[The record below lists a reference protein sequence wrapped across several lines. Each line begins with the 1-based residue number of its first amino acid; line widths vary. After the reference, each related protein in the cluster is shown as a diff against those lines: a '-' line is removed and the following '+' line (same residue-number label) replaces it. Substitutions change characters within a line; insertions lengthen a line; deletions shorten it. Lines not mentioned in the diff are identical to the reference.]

1 MNYDFSWTNP
11 STANVQC
18 IEVAFSLN
26 ADGTGGL
33 PTGMGLAAAT
43 LNAYGQTSWTRN
55 NVTGGQVVFTDA
67 TIRNAAAGANTLVV
81 GGLTNPSGVGTYY
94 MSVATFDSA
103 TVTTGECSGT
113 VRDAAH
119 YTAFA
124 ITDGQAVTLAIDPTL
139 TFTVGGT
146 ASGTVCNGVTSNNV
160 TTSTTVPLGRLA
172 SISARAKGVQDLTV
186 VTNAAGGYI
195 VSASYTG
202 QLTGTPARGSHAFA
216 NVAGTHASPILLGA
230 ANDGT
235 EAFGYTVN
243 DTDLSQ
249 FQTGGTKFAAL
260 ATANAAVM
268 TKSSVSGS
276 TGDINCIAFQAG
288 MAGNTPAD
296 AFTTTVRYNAA
307 ARF

>member
-1 MNYDFSWTNP
+1 MTTARKLRRVGAATAVLTAVFAVQATMASAATSVSVTLNDARPSVTSVNYDFSWTNP

-103 TVTTGECSGT
+103 TVTSGECSGT
-113 VRDAAH
+113 VRDGAH

-139 TFTVGGT
+139 TFTVGGK
-146 ASGTVCNGVTSNNV
+146 ASGTVCNGVTSNNA

-172 SISARAKGVQDLTV
+172 
-186 VTNAAGGYI
+186 
-195 VSASYTG
+195 
-202 QLTGTPARGSHAFA
+202 
-216 NVAGTHASPILLGA
+216 
-230 ANDGT
+230 
-235 EAFGYTVN
+235 
-243 DTDLSQ
+243 
-249 FQTGGTKFAAL
+249 
-260 ATANAAVM
+260 
-268 TKSSVSGS
+268 
-276 TGDINCIAFQAG
+276 
-288 MAGNTPAD
+288 
-296 AFTTTVRYNAA
+296 
-307 ARF
+307 